1 MIYFIKGEL
10 LTTEPGAVFVDTGSI
25 AYKLFVS
32 DNTISAFSSKI
43 GSQIRIYTYL
53 SVREDAMDLYGFH
66 SLEEKNTF
74 NMLITV
80 SGVGPKAALA
90 ILSIL
95 TPSAFAMAVN
105 TGDAKA
111 ISKANGVGPKT
122 AARVILELKDKLTK
136 ELGNIASDDQ
146 FAQIAKTGQDTG
158 KYSDALNALIVLGYS
173 RTEASN
179 ALRGLDTSALS
190 LEELITSA
198 LKNLMK

>member
-10 LTTEPGAVFVDTGSI
+10 LTTEPGAIIVDTGSI

-32 DNTISAFSSKI
+32 DNTIAAFASKM
-43 GSQIRIYTYL
+43 GSEIRVYTYL

-74 NMLITV
+74 NMLISV

-90 ILSIL
+90 ILSIM
-95 TPSAFAMAVN
+95 TPSVFAMAVN
-105 TGDAKA
+105 SGDAKA

-136 ELGNIASDDQ
+136 ELGNITVIESVAETLKSSKDMS
-146 FAQIAKTGQDTG
+146 

-173 RTEASN
+173 RTEAAN
-179 ALRGLDTSALS
+179 AMKGLDYPSLS
-190 LEELITSA
+190 LEDLITAA
-198 LKNLMK
+198 LKNLIK

>member
-10 LTTEPGAVFVDTGSI
+10 LTTEPGAIFIDTGSI

-32 DNTISAFSSKI
+32 DNTISAFASKI
-43 GSQIRIYTYL
+43 GTQIRVYTYL

-95 TPSAFAMAVN
+95 SPSSFAMAV
-105 TGDAKA
+105 TSGDVKA

-136 ELGNIASDDQ
+136 ELGNIASDTSNVQVTKSGADM
-146 FAQIAKTGQDTG
+146 G
-158 KYSDALNALIVLGYS
+158 KYSDALNALIVLGYT
-173 RTEASN
+173 RTESAN
-179 ALRGLDTSALS
+179 ALRGLDTASLS

-198 LKNLMK
+198 LKNLIK

>member
-10 LTTEPGAVFVDTGSI
+10 LTTEPGSIIVDTGSI

-32 DNTISAFSSKI
+32 DNTISAFASKI
-43 GSQIRIYTYL
+43 GSQIRVYTYL
-53 SVREDAMDLYGFH
+53 SVREDAMDLFGFH

-90 ILSIL
+90 ILSIM

-105 TGDAKA
+105 SGDAKA

-136 ELGNIASDDQ
+136 ELSNIRVSENV
-146 FAQIAKTGQDTG
+146 AQTPKSCADMS

-173 RTEASN
+173 RTEATN
-179 ALRGLDTSALS
+179 ALRGLDTTSLS
-190 LEELITSA
+190 LEDMITAA
-198 LKNLMK
+198 LKNLIK

>member
-10 LTTEPGAVFVDTGSI
+10 LTTEPGVIIVDTGSI

-32 DNTISAFSSKI
+32 DNTIASYASKI
-43 GSQIRIYTYL
+43 GSQVKVFTYL

-66 SLEEKNTF
+66 SIEEKNTF

-90 ILSIL
+90 ILSIM
-95 TPSAFAMAVN
+95 TPSSFAMAVN
-105 TGDAKA
+105 SGDAKA

-136 ELGNIASDDQ
+136 ELGNIATNEATTQSP
-146 FAQIAKTGQDTG
+146 TTSVDTS

-173 RTEASN
+173 RTEAAT
-179 ALRGLDTSALS
+179 ALRGLDTASLS
-190 LEELITSA
+190 LEDLITSA
-198 LKNLMK
+198 LKNLIK

>member
-10 LTTEPGAVFVDTGSI
+10 LTTEPGAIFVDTGSV

-32 DNTISAFSSKI
+32 DNTISAFASKI
-43 GSQIRIYTYL
+43 GTQIRVYTYL

-95 TPSAFAMAVN
+95 TPSAFAMAV
-105 TGDAKA
+105 TSGDVKA

-136 ELGNIASDDQ
+136 ELGNIAVDTSS
-146 FAQIAKTGQDTG
+146 AQLPKNSADMG
-158 KYSDALNALIVLGYS
+158 KYSDALNALIVLGYT
-173 RTEASN
+173 RTESAN
-179 ALRGLDTSALS
+179 ALRGLDTAALS

-198 LKNLMK
+198 LKNLIK

>member
-10 LTTEPGAVFVDTGSI
+10 LTTEPGALIVDTGSI
-25 AYKLFVS
+25 AYKLYVS
-32 DNTISAFSSKI
+32 DNTISAFASKI
-43 GSQIRIYTYL
+43 GSQVRVYTYL
-53 SVREDAMDLYGFH
+53 SVREDAMDLFGFH

-90 ILSIL
+90 ILSIM
-95 TPSAFAMAVN
+95 TPSSFAMAVN
-105 TGDAKA
+105 SGDTKA

-136 ELGNIASDDQ
+136 GLGDIHVSEGV
-146 FAQIAKTGQDTG
+146 AQSPKSSADIS

-173 RTEASN
+173 RTEALS
-179 ALRGLDTSALS
+179 ALRGLDTASLS
-190 LEELITSA
+190 LEDMITAA
-198 LKNLMK
+198 LKNLIK

>member
-10 LTTEPGAVFVDTGSI
+10 LTTEPGAIFVDTGSI
-25 AYKLFVS
+25 AYKLYVS

-43 GSQIRIYTYL
+43 GSEIRVYTYL
-53 SVREDAMDLYGFH
+53 SVREDAMDLFGFH

-90 ILSIL
+90 ILSIM
-95 TPSAFAMAVN
+95 TPSTFAMAVN

-136 ELGNIASDDQ
+136 ELGNITVSESSTQMAP
-146 FAQIAKTGQDTG
+146 IADTG

-173 RTEASN
+173 RTEAAN
-179 ALRGLDTSALS
+179 ALRGLDTSSLS
-190 LEELITSA
+190 LEELITAS
-198 LKNLMK
+198 LKNLIK

>member
-10 LTTEPGAVFVDTGSI
+10 LTTEPGSIIVDTGSI

-32 DNTISAFSSKI
+32 DNTISAFASKI
-43 GSQIRIYTYL
+43 GSPIRVYTYL

-95 TPSAFAMAVN
+95 SPSSFALAV
-105 TGDAKA
+105 TSGDVKA

-136 ELGNIASDDQ
+136 ELGNIASDASAVQVPKSGTDM
-146 FAQIAKTGQDTG
+146 G
-158 KYSDALNALIVLGYS
+158 KYTDALNALIVLGYT
-173 RTEASN
+173 RTESAN
-179 ALRGLDTSALS
+179 ALRGLDTASLS
-190 LEELITSA
+190 LEDLITSA

>member
-10 LTTEPGAVFVDTGSI
+10 LTTEPGAIFVDTGSI
-25 AYKLFVS
+25 AYKLYVS

-43 GSQIRIYTYL
+43 GSEVRVYTYL
-53 SVREDAMDLYGFH
+53 SVREDAMDLFGFH

-90 ILSIL
+90 ILSIM
-95 TPSAFAMAVN
+95 TPSSFAMAVN

-136 ELGNIASDDQ
+136 ELGNIAISNSAPQATHVAD
-146 FAQIAKTGQDTG
+146 AS

-173 RTEASN
+173 RTEAAN
-179 ALRGLDTSALS
+179 ALRGLDTASLS
-190 LEELITSA
+190 LEELITAS

>member
-10 LTTEPGAVFVDTGSI
+10 LTTEPGAIFVDTGSI
-25 AYKLFVS
+25 AYKLYVS

-43 GSQIRIYTYL
+43 GSEVRVYTYL
-53 SVREDAMDLYGFH
+53 SVLEDAMDLFGFH

-90 ILSIL
+90 ILSIM
-95 TPSAFAMAVN
+95 TPSSFAMAVN

-122 AARVILELKDKLTK
+122 AARIILELKDKLTK
-136 ELGNIASDDQ
+136 ELGNIAVSNSAPQATHVAD
-146 FAQIAKTGQDTG
+146 AS

-173 RTEASN
+173 RTEAAN
-179 ALRGLDTSALS
+179 ALRGLDTASLS
-190 LEELITSA
+190 LEELITAS

>member
-10 LTTEPGAVFVDTGSI
+10 LTTEPGAIFVDTGSI
-25 AYKLFVS
+25 AYKLYVS

-43 GSQIRIYTYL
+43 GSEVRVYTYL
-53 SVREDAMDLYGFH
+53 SVREDAMDLFGFH

-90 ILSIL
+90 ILSIM
-95 TPSAFAMAVN
+95 TPSSFAMAVN

-136 ELGNIASDDQ
+136 ELGNIAVSNSAPQATHVAD
-146 FAQIAKTGQDTG
+146 AS

-173 RTEASN
+173 RTEAAN
-179 ALRGLDTSALS
+179 ALRGLDTASLS
-190 LEELITSA
+190 LEELITAS

>member
-10 LTTEPGAVFVDTGSI
+10 LTTEPGAIFVDTGSI
-25 AYKLFVS
+25 AYKLYVS

-43 GSQIRIYTYL
+43 GSEVRVYTYL
-53 SVREDAMDLYGFH
+53 SVREDAMDLFGFH

-90 ILSIL
+90 ILSIM
-95 TPSAFAMAVN
+95 TPSSFAMAVN

-136 ELGNIASDDQ
+136 ELGNIAGSNSAPQATHVAD
-146 FAQIAKTGQDTG
+146 AS

-173 RTEASN
+173 RTEAAN
-179 ALRGLDTSALS
+179 ALRGLDTASLS
-190 LEELITSA
+190 LEELITAS

>member
-10 LTTEPGAVFVDTGSI
+10 LTTEPGAIVIDTGSI
-25 AYKLFVS
+25 AYKLYVS
-32 DNTISAFSSKI
+32 DNTISAFASKL
-43 GSQIRIYTYL
+43 GSQIRVYTYL
-53 SVREDAMDLYGFH
+53 SVREDAMDLFGFH

-90 ILSIL
+90 ILSIMS
-95 TPSAFAMAVN
+95 PSSFAMAVN
-105 TGDAKA
+105 SGDAKA

-136 ELGNIASDDQ
+136 ELGNIQVSESL
-146 FAQIAKTGQDTG
+146 AQAPKSSADMS

-173 RTEASN
+173 RTEATS
-179 ALRGLDTSALS
+179 ALRGLDASSLS
-190 LEELITSA
+190 LEDMITAA
-198 LKNLMK
+198 LKNLIK

>member
-10 LTTEPGAVFVDTGSI
+10 LTTEPGAIFVDTGSI
-25 AYKLFVS
+25 AYKLYVS

-43 GSQIRIYTYL
+43 GSEVRVYTYL
-53 SVREDAMDLYGFH
+53 SVREDAMDLFGFH

-90 ILSIL
+90 ILSIM
-95 TPSAFAMAVN
+95 TPSSFAMAVN

-136 ELGNIASDDQ
+136 ELGNIAVSNSAPQATHVAD
-146 FAQIAKTGQDTG
+146 AS

-173 RTEASN
+173 RMEAAN
-179 ALRGLDTSALS
+179 ALRGLDTASLS
-190 LEELITSA
+190 LEELITAS

>member
-10 LTTEPGAVFVDTGSI
+10 LTTEPGAIIVDTGSI
-25 AYKLFVS
+25 AYKLFAS
-32 DNTISAFSSKI
+32 DNTIAAFASKM
-43 GSQIRIYTYL
+43 GSEIRVYTYL

-90 ILSIL
+90 ILSIM
-95 TPSAFAMAVN
+95 TPSVFAMAVN

-136 ELGNIASDDQ
+136 ELGNITIIESAAETPKSSKDM
-146 FAQIAKTGQDTG
+146 I

-173 RTEASN
+173 RTEAAN
-179 ALRGLDTSALS
+179 ALRGLDYSSLS
-190 LEELITSA
+190 LEDLITAS
-198 LKNLMK
+198 LKNLIK